1 MFLGLQQTRRKSIT
15 VKIRVYS
22 WGYSNISGDFKGG
35 FIQESTLKTLFSL
48 ENVFYL
54 FSFRV
59 TKYFQATTYKGEKT
73 VIRKYPCIIPGVI
86 QILIVILRWVRLEGV
101 KHESLQYTVFSHL
114 YVVTWKLFAESF
126 FRAAKC
132 FWGYNKRGEKALL

>member
-73 VIRKYPCIIPGVI
+73 VIRKDPCIIPGVTNI
-86 QILIVILRWVRLEGV
+86 SSHFGAVLI
-101 KHESLQYTVFSHL
+101 HEPFSKTL
-114 YVVTWKLFAESF
+114 YSVENIF
-126 FRAAKC
+126 
-132 FWGYNKRGEKALL
+132 